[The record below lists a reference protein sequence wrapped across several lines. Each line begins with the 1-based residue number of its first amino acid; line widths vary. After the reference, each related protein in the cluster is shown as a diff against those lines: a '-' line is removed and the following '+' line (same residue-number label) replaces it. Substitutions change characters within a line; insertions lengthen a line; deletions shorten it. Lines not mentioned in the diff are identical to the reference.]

1 MVFMSRHYVA
11 ISSLIASAALFTAGC
26 GSSDSNSAST
36 ATTAIVKRSV
46 KAINSPFIFTIAGSD
61 VTVAVSGKQ
70 GTPTNDLPAQ
80 VVCAKQTADGFGDRN
95 EASLTWNKGATSA
108 SWTLPKSAANQDLCA
123 ISFTTLKKQAVAFL
137 NEAAKKQYL
146 ADAQSAN

>member
-1 MVFMSRHYVA
+1 MSRHLLATSTVLGLTALVA
-11 ISSLIASAALFTAGC
+11 AGC

-36 ATTAIVKRSV
+36 TTTAVAKKSV

-61 VTVAVSGKQ
+61 VTVAISGKQ
-70 GTPTNDLPAQ
+70 GTPTSDLPAQ

-95 EASLTWNKGATSA
+95 EASLTWKKDATSA
-108 SWTLPKSAANQDLCA
+108 SVTLPKSAANQDLCA

-137 NEAAKKQYL
+137 NEAAKKRYL
-146 ADAQSAN
+146 ADAQSAK

>member
-1 MVFMSRHYVA
+1 MSRRLLA
-11 ISSLIASAALFTAGC
+11 TTSLIVSAALFAAGC
-26 GSSDSNSAST
+26 GSSDSNSANT
-36 ATTAIVKRSV
+36 TTAAVVKKTV

-61 VTVAVSGKQ
+61 VTVAISGKQ
-70 GTPTNDLPAQ
+70 GTPTSDLPAQ

-95 EASLTWNKGATSA
+95 EASLTWKKGATSA
-108 SWTLPKSAANQDLCA
+108 SVTLPKSAANQDLCA

-146 ADAQSAN
+146 ADAQAAK

>member
-80 VVCAKQTADGFGDRN
+80 VVCAKQTADGFGDR
-95 EASLTWNKGATSA
+95 
-108 SWTLPKSAANQDLCA
+108 
-123 ISFTTLKKQAVAFL
+123 
-137 NEAAKKQYL
+137 
-146 ADAQSAN
+146 